1 MHREGHIGLALLLFS
16 TFSFIFNFWNNTAL
30 VISLIF
36 SVVPDY
42 DMHLQRHG
50 MKKLFGLLTAM
61 STIFIIP
68 VFIQH
73 RNFTIF
79 AIPFSFYLL
88 FLMSEHRGFSHTVV
102 FAILCGVLTGFLH
115 LKSLEIILLDF

>member
-42 DMHLQRHG
+42 DMHLQRQWYEKVVWTFNCNVYYLHNSCLYTAQ
-50 MKKLFGLLTAM
+50 KLYNLCHPLFFLPI
-61 STIFIIP
+61 IFD
-68 VFIQH
+68 
-73 RNFTIF
+73 
-79 AIPFSFYLL
+79 
-88 FLMSEHRGFSHTVV
+88 E
-102 FAILCGVLTGFLH
+102 
-115 LKSLEIILLDF
+115 